1 MTHRGFSVR
10 RVAAA
15 LRGMVLCAVLALVC
29 AVASGVA
36 VDDARAG
43 QEPGGAPGQA
53 GMPVLRAAGD
63 AAVSTNDVAAPV
75 DDAAAWAAGPATGA
89 DATRVLRIGFSTSS
103 PPYVDMVN
111 KAGLEPVLAAAAL
124 ARSGYRIVP
133 VFLPH
138 ARALELV
145 RKGTLDGCGPV
156 GRHTDVAGLAVGD
169 MYLRY
174 SNVVA
179 SLEAAGLDI
188 RSLADLRELAVTAF
202 HNARVFMGPE
212 FAAMADANP
221 RYEELVDQR
230 AQVEAFFYRRD
241 RVIVADERIL
251 AFHRARLAAR
261 GVAVPV
267 RIHRIF
273 PPQDRFFAFRDP
285 AVRDAFN
292 TGLRALRE
300 SGEYA
305 RITQQAWPHGGP
317 GDYRQRDEKDRTQ

>member
-1 MTHRGFSVR
+1 MTFRGYSVR

-15 LRGMVLCAVLALVC
+15 MRGMVLCAVLALVC
-29 AVASGVA
+29 AVAPGVA
-36 VDDARAG
+36 SDD
-43 QEPGGAPGQA
+43 
-53 GMPVLRAAGD
+53 
-63 AAVSTNDVAAPV
+63 
-75 DDAAAWAAGPATGA
+75 AAGPATDSAAGPATDPVTGLATDA
-89 DATRVLRIGFSTSS
+89 DATPVLRIGFSTSS

-111 KAGLEPVLAAAAL
+111 KAGLEPVLVAAAL
-124 ARSGYRIVP
+124 AKSGYRIVP

-138 ARALELV
+138 ARALELA

-156 GRHTDVAGLAVGD
+156 GRHTDVAELAVGD

-174 SNVVA
+174 SNVVV

-188 RSLADLRELAVTAF
+188 RSLADLRDLRGLAVTAF

-221 RYEELVDQR
+221 HYEEQVDQR

-241 RVIVADERIL
+241 RVIVVDERIF

-292 TGLRALRE
+292 TGLRTLRE
-300 SGEYA
+300 SGEYS
-305 RITQQAWPHGGP
+305 RIV
-317 GDYRQRDEKDRTQ
+317 R